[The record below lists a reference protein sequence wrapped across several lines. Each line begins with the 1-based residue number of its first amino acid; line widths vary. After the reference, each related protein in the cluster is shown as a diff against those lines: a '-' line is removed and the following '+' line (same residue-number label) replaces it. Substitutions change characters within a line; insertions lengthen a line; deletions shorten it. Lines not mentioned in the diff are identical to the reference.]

1 MSNAGETQGTL
12 QQRSAQATHEFCEAL
27 GLGVVSPSDL
37 KYLALALM
45 QVATAEAAQSADFA
59 TRIRT
64 LYLSLLPQKTTA
76 STRATEKQSARA
88 KLIPIGHMDE
98 SLIDPY
104 GPPNPFG
111 LQQLYG
117 DEQLALALERYAPAR
132 LREAVS
138 IVQERYPGTKPKSM
152 SKAAVIEYIVTT
164 LTARS

>member
-1 MSNAGETQGTL
+1 MSNADDAQSTL
-12 QQRSAQATHEFCEAL
+12 QQRNAQATRECCEAL
-27 GLGVVSPSDL
+27 GLGIVSPSDL
-37 KYLALALM
+37 KYLTLALM
-45 QVATAEAAQSADFA
+45 QAVTAEATLNADFA

-64 LYLSLLPQKTTA
+64 LYSSLLPQKATA
-76 STRATEKQSARA
+76 STRAAGKRSVKVQLT
-88 KLIPIGHMDE
+88 PIGDMDE

-132 LREAVS
+132 LQGAVP
-138 IVQERYPGTKPKSM
+138 IVQERYPGTKPRSL
-152 SKAAVIEYIVTT
+152 SKAAIIEYIVTT